1 MRALHNCSRTAA
13 LGQPRNI
20 LEARD
25 GATTPTYPNLDERL
39 LPRYPAARERR
50 QWARSSLISH
60 RPATSSTGQTRRL
73 RDVGDM
79 SGLPQTADIAGPGR
93 HFAFGPIG
101 DICSAANSN
110 STSDHA
116 HKVLR
121 RCSGCSC
128 ETSLRRGRIDAPA
141 GLKPVG
147 HMECAGSTARIER

>member
-79 SGLPQTADIAGPGR
+79 SGLRQTATLRLITR
-93 HFAFGPIG
+93 TR
-101 DICSAANSN
+101 CSADAQ
-110 STSDHA
+110 A
-116 HKVLR
+116 
-121 RCSGCSC
+121 
-128 ETSLRRGRIDAPA
+128 APA
-141 GLKPVG
+141 RHHYVVG
-147 HMECAGSTARIER
+147 V